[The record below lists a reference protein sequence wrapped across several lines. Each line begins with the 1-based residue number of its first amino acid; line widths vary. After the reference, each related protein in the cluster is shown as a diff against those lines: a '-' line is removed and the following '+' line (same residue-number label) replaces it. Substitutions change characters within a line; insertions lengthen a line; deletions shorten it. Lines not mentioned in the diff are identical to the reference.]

1 MAAGAHFALCG
12 DLTEDAAVADR
23 EDFHLD
29 KAAIDVDDVAG
40 LEVHA
45 EVGVVH
51 VDRVGDIGREIGFGA
66 EFDVVSDVKLP
77 GCFEVARAD
86 RRAGEIHQDGNIFAC
101 AFSGLS
107 NVLIDRACPIM

>member
-1 MAAGAHFALCG
+1 MAAGAHFALGG

-40 LEVHA
+40 FEVHTK
-45 EVGVVH
+45 VGVVH
-51 VDRVGDIGREIGFGA
+51 VNRVGDVGREIGFGA
-66 EFDVVSDVKLP
+66 EFDVVADVKLP

-86 RRAGEIHQDGNIFAC
+86 
-101 AFSGLS
+101 
-107 NVLIDRACPIM
+107 

>member
-1 MAAGAHFALCG
+1 MAAGAHFALGG

-29 KAAIDVDDVAG
+29 EAAIDVDDISW

-45 EVGVVH
+45 EAGVVH
-51 VDRVGDIGREIGFGA
+51 VDRVGGVGREIGFGA
-66 EFDVVSDVKLP
+66 EFDVVADVKLP

-86 RRAGEIHQDGNIFAC
+86 RRAGEIHQDGDVFAC
-101 AFSGLS
+101 AFSGLAHI
-107 NVLIDRACPIM
+107 LIDRACPIM